1 MWNCIIWLQYLHMH
15 IYYYTYIYK
24 LNYIHIIYI
33 YLYYCKLDNL
43 GSCWIYYD
51 LLYTSFLRQ
60 KNISCESCPTFSF
73 SDFSDFSDFSV
84 YSVCFF
90 IISGHFGFGILQI
103 AEDHLLGAQI
113 SRCRQAHEAQPSAQ
127 LQAPGARQVV
137 VALRQGTGHGQ
148 TGGPKLPRQVTE
160 KRWGKDLPV

>member
-1 MWNCIIWLQYLHMH
+1 MSNFQ
-15 IYYYTYIYK
+15 
-24 LNYIHIIYI
+24 
-33 YLYYCKLDNL
+33 
-43 GSCWIYYD
+43 
-51 LLYTSFLRQ
+51 
-60 KNISCESCPTFSF
+60 SF
-73 SDFSDFSDFSV
+73 SFSDFSDFSV

-148 TGGPKLPRQVTE
+148 TGGPKLPRQV
-160 KRWGKDLPV
+160 RKDGVKIYLYKLCIYNITGV

>member
-1 MWNCIIWLQYLHMH
+1 MSNFQ
-15 IYYYTYIYK
+15 
-24 LNYIHIIYI
+24 
-33 YLYYCKLDNL
+33 
-43 GSCWIYYD
+43 
-51 LLYTSFLRQ
+51 
-60 KNISCESCPTFSF
+60 SF
-73 SDFSDFSDFSV
+73 SFSDFSDFSV

-137 VALRQGTGHGQ
+137 VALRQGTGPWPDRR
-148 TGGPKLPRQVTE
+148 TKIASPSE